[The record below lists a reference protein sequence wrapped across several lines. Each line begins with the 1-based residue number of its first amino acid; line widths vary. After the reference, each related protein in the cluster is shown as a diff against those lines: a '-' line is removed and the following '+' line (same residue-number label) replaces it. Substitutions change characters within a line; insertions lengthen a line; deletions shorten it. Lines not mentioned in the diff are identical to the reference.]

1 VATSSSETKPTVA
14 RRAPRRWYGSLYWRI
29 AAGFVLFL
37 GALLAAQGALFFWL
51 LGRAVDKVPGG
62 SPGEFS
68 RQVAERVATALRQNP
83 DSDLWP
89 ILREPERQG
98 PSFVIVMKDGRV
110 LTSGRGLP
118 PPSLV
123 RMARR
128 RLDAETLEQLR
139 ETDRRPE
146 FRRLPGFAPIV
157 VHGNAVGLV
166 VSAPFRSYREVAG
179 DLGPLMLVLGLS
191 LLALGTTLA
200 AVLIFGPARRRLAQF
215 EDAIRTIA
223 AGDLTARAPEEGGDE
238 IAAVAHAFNE
248 MAAELARRA
257 DIEERSTRMRRQLLA
272 DVSHELR
279 TPLTAMRGYSETLTM
294 PGLTLD
300 EETRA
305 RYFGIFLQEAQ
316 RLERIAGD
324 LLDLARLE
332 EGGIELDCQD
342 VAIERLFGRVTA
354 RHEQTAREAGVTLI
368 TSIAPGAEIV
378 YGDPMRLEQVLQ
390 NLAANAL
397 RHTPGGGR
405 VELGAEPTANG
416 AIVLTVRDTG
426 EGIAPEHLA
435 SIFDRFYKVDSARGA
450 GASGSGLGLSIAKAI
465 VERHGGRITV
475 ASVPG
480 QGTAFRIELP
490 AGS

>member
-1 VATSSSETKPTVA
+1 MTTAPG
-14 RRAPRRWYGSLYWRI
+14 APRRWYRSLYWRI
-29 AAGFVLFL
+29 ALGFVLFL
-37 GALLAAQGALFFWL
+37 GALLAVQGALFFWL
-51 LGRAVDKVPGG
+51 LSRAVDRVPGG
-62 SPGEFS
+62 SPAEFS
-68 RQVAERVATALRQNP
+68 RQVAERVSTALTDHP
-83 DSDLWP
+83 GADLWP
-89 ILREPERQG
+89 ILREPERRG
-98 PSFVIVMKDGRV
+98 PSFVLVMKDGRV

-128 RLDAETLEQLR
+128 RLDAETIDQLR

-157 VHGNAVGLV
+157 VHGTAVGLV
-166 VSAPFRSYREVAG
+166 VSAPFRSYREVASE
-179 DLGPLMLVLGLS
+179 LGPLMVVLGLS
-191 LLALGTTLA
+191 LLALGTALA
-200 AVLIFGPARRRLAQF
+200 AGLIFGPARRRLAQL
-215 EDAIRTIA
+215 EDATRTIA

-238 IAAVAHAFNE
+238 IATVAHAFND

-257 DIEERSTRMRRQLLA
+257 DAEERSTRMRRQLLA

-294 PGLTLD
+294 PGLALD
-300 EETRA
+300 DQTRA
-305 RYFGIFLQEAQ
+305 RYFGIFLQETQ

-332 EGGIELDCQD
+332 EGGLDLDRQD
-342 VAIERLFGRVTA
+342 VAVERLFGRVTA
-354 RHEQTAREAGVTLI
+354 RHEQTALDAGVTLSA
-368 TSIAPGAEIV
+368 SIAPGAEIV

-397 RHTPGGGR
+397 RHTPGGER
-405 VELGAEPTANG
+405 IELGAEPGANG
-416 AIVLTVRDTG
+416 TIVLTVRDTG
-426 EGIAPEHLA
+426 EGIAPEHLP

-450 GASGSGLGLSIAKAI
+450 GAGGSGLGLSIAKAI

-480 QGTAFRIELP
+480 EGTVFRIELP
-490 AGS
+490 AGE